1 MISVGSVRLVRA
13 SVFCHA
19 GLFLMTHSSEGQ
31 GFILVYSTTS
41 QATFGRLDAFR
52 QSMLRVKRQKAIF
65 MLIGNKS
72 DKQLERE
79 VTLNFSQALYAILNF
94 KTRS

>member
-1 MISVGSVRLVRA
+1 
-13 SVFCHA
+13 
-19 GLFLMTHSSEGQ
+19 
-31 GFILVYSTTS
+31 
-41 QATFGRLDAFR
+41 
-52 QSMLRVKRQKAIF
+52 MLRVKRQKAIF